1 MSTFPVSTPV
11 FPPAAADGS
20 ASAETA
26 AAQAGR
32 TDQIDK
38 AAKAA
43 KALRPLV
50 YSCSGCSSAA
60 QLANHVAVRMDR
72 SGVAEMSCIA
82 GVGGDVASLVKTARS
97 GRPIIALDGCPLV
110 CVQSSLARHGIA
122 PTRHY
127 QLQQYGVRKRQHE
140 DFDPAQA
147 REVLERVV
155 RDLQD
160 APLAVAAAA
169 PAAPV
174 APAAG
179 QGAA

>member
-26 AAQAGR
+26 AAPAGR
-32 TDQIDK
+32 AGQIDK

-110 CVQSSLARHGIA
+110 CVQSNLARHGIA
-122 PTRHY
+122 PARHY

-147 REVLERVV
+147 LEVLQRVV
-155 RDLQD
+155 QDLQD
-160 APLAVAAAA
+160 APLALPAAAA
-169 PAAPV
+169 L
-174 APAAG
+174 
-179 QGAA
+179 QGAQA

>member
-26 AAQAGR
+26 AAPAGR
-32 TDQIDK
+32 AGQIDK
-38 AAKAA
+38 ADKADKADKVA

-60 QLANHVAVRMDR
+60 QLANHVAVRLDR

-122 PTRHY
+122 PARHY

-147 REVLERVV
+147 LEVLQRVV
-155 RDLQD
+155 QDLQD
-160 APLAVAAAA
+160 APLALPAAAA
-169 PAAPV
+169 LQASQA
-174 APAAG
+174 
-179 QGAA
+179 